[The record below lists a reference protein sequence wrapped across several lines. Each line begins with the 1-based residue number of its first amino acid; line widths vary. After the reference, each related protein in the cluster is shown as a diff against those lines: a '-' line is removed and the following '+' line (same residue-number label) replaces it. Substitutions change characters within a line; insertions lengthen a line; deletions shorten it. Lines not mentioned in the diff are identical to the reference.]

1 MSKFYILTVACGTQ
15 VGHAHYSRA
24 AAFAE
29 AEALIDELGERAA
42 VEEYDEADVYGDTCS
57 GDLPI
62 AEGPLEHP
70 LARGRR
76 TGKAWIDTR

>member
-1 MSKFYILTVACGTQ
+1 MGKFYILTVACGTQ
-15 VGHAHYSRA
+15 VGHVHHSRA

-29 AEALIDELGERAA
+29 AQALIDELGERASI
-42 VEEYDEADVYGDTCS
+42 EEHDEADVCSDTHS

-70 LARGRR
+70 LARGRKIA
-76 TGKAWIDTR
+76 KAWWDAR